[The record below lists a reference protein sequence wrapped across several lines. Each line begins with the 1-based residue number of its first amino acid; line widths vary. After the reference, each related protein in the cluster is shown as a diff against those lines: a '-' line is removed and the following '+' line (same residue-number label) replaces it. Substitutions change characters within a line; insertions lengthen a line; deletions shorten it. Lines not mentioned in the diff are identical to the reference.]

1 MAGDFEV
8 EMRRPRE
15 LLAPSLLLLL
25 AEAPGHGYDLMDRLK
40 PLGFDWD
47 GPGPIYREL
56 RTLEAAGL
64 VTSAWDVGASGP
76 GRRVY
81 DLTAAGLASLDR
93 AVTGV
98 AALQVL
104 IADYV
109 ARVRR
114 LKASVAPGAT
124 APRRKAPSGTQ
135 PAARPPSPLRR
146 LSRRSSKT
154 A

>member
-25 AEAPGHGYDLMDRLK
+25 AEAPGHGYDLMERLK

-56 RTLEAAGL
+56 RTLEAGGL
-64 VTSAWDVGASGP
+64 VTSQWDVGASGP

-81 DLTAAGLASLDR
+81 DLTAAGHASLDR

-98 AALQVL
+98 VALQGLV
-104 IADYV
+104 AEYV
-109 ARVRR
+109 ARMRR
-114 LKASVAPGAT
+114 LRASTAAPARRRT
-124 APRRKAPSGTQ
+124 APTAAQ
-135 PAARPPSPLRR
+135 PAAGPPSPLRR
-146 LSRRSSKT
+146 LSGRSSKT